1 MLDKIDTL
9 EKARNYTFRNTGH
22 TQGIHGTVALGQYCF
37 NRKESDESKNAFEV
51 FSYALEQCPAV
62 RLVPWERIKPDINEG
77 KCRGFGQLHHNSY
90 QYLRYLHEGW
100 TEKVRLITLS
110 VVVQWIS

>member
-37 NRKESDESKNAFEV
+37 NRKESDESKNAF
-51 FSYALEQCPAV
+51 
-62 RLVPWERIKPDINEG
+62 
-77 KCRGFGQLHHNSY
+77 
-90 QYLRYLHEGW
+90 
-100 TEKVRLITLS
+100 
-110 VVVQWIS
+110 

>member
-62 RLVPWERIKPDINEG
+62 RLVPWKRIKPDINEG

-90 QYLRYLHEGW
+90 QYYPTAIGLDRYKLFSSIGHPLPARE
-100 TEKVRLITLS
+100 
-110 VVVQWIS
+110 